1 MWVKCLQPL
10 KGGFRAR
17 ATNYNPVVVEPFF
30 LGSSQ
35 PHASNLGVTIREALL
50 LHNDGAAQNSP
61 PCQMHHCFYLQR
73 PPAVSTWYYYSPPST
88 YKYYPG
94 HQHLTSAQFKKGSS
108 SCPPDEDWR
117 ARTFFL
123 LLLNSLLWPNMNVIF
138 GTCSFGCTMCHAR
151 IKKNS
156 AERKLL
162 CYSDKSH
169 FKAYHYLAAAVGH
182 HGVSHDKVYV
192 YQLKIESGYSF
203 VEAPFGKRGHLLRH
217 GWCQG
222 KAKSN
227 SAYRKLYLKSNFWV
241 ISTPGLL

>member
-30 LGSSQ
+30 LGSS
-35 PHASNLGVTIREALL
+35 PTSCIKFGGHYTL

-151 IKKNS
+151 IKKT
-156 AERKLL
+156 
-162 CYSDKSH
+162 
-169 FKAYHYLAAAVGH
+169 
-182 HGVSHDKVYV
+182 
-192 YQLKIESGYSF
+192 
-203 VEAPFGKRGHLLRH
+203 LLRENFFAT
-217 GWCQG
+217 QT
-222 KAKSN
+222 KA
-227 SAYRKLYLKSNFWV
+227 
-241 ISTPGLL
+241 ISRHIITWQQQLATMGCLMIKCTFISSK